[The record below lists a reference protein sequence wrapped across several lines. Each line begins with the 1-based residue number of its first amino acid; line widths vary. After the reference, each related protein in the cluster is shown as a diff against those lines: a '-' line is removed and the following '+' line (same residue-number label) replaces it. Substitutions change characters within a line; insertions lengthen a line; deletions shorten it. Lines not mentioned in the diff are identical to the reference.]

1 MMKHFVIAIFTTLA
15 LLLVPVSVFATDVI
29 SPACKDI
36 PDSTVCKENKATTG
50 KNPLFGKEGILTKTT
65 SILGFLLGIISVI
78 MIIVSG
84 IRFAVSQ
91 GEPSKV
97 NSARNAIIYSVVG
110 IVVAVMAQ
118 SIVLFVLDKL

>member
-1 MMKHFVIAIFTTLA
+1 MVTGVQTCA
-15 LLLVPVSVFATDVI
+15 LPI
-29 SPACKDI
+29 
-36 PDSTVCKENKATTG
+36 
-50 KNPLFGKEGILTKTT
+50 
-65 SILGFLLGIISVI
+65 
-78 MIIVSG
+78 SG

-97 NSARNAIIYSVVG
+97 NSARNAIIYSAVG